1 MTSRE
6 AEWSRCRPSERGK
19 FFRTA
24 EIDFSCYFTST
35 FIHTSGF
42 CFTEKAALR
51 QQTARYG

>member
-1 MTSRE
+1 MTFRE
-6 AEWSRCRPSERGK
+6 GQWSRCCPSEFGK

-24 EIDFSCYFTST
+24 DIDLSCYFTST
-35 FIHTSGF
+35 FIHPSGF